1 MAESQKPVER
11 RQHVSLEYRTKR
23 RTDMLSRSV
32 GLMVGNQHTGDILD
46 GVTGPFTWMFK
57 TEPLSSAT
65 AAMRMHR
72 DDACAV
78 SMI

>member
-1 MAESQKPVER
+1 
-11 RQHVSLEYRTKR
+11 
-23 RTDMLSRSV
+23 MLSRSV